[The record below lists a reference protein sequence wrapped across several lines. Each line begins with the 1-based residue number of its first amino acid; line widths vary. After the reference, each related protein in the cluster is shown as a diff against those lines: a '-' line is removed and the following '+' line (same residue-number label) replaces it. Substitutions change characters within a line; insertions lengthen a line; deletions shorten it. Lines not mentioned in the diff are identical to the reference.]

1 MYIAQLLYP
10 LKVLGP
16 GNRIGIWFSGCKHGC
31 KGCSNPELWIQQKKH
46 QLNMDD
52 FIKLVDSIATTRDV
66 SGFTITGG
74 EPFLQ
79 ADCLREIIPY
89 LKSISSDI
97 LIYSG
102 YTKNELIEL
111 GCSDILKQI
120 AVLIDG
126 KYIESRNTNKF
137 LRGSDNQTIHILNN
151 NYLEYYQNYIS
162 TNENEIQNF
171 RTRTGFVS
179 VGIHKSDYQQKLHEH
194 LALKGFKTP
203 KIIKI

>member
-1 MYIAQLLYP
+1 MAVLFLPTTHYGTDMYWKYLRTVTVRPEASKTLMIIS
-10 LKVLGP
+10 LKMP
-16 GNRIGIWFSGCKHGC
+16 
-31 KGCSNPELWIQQKKH
+31 
-46 QLNMDD
+46 
-52 FIKLVDSIATTRDV
+52 
-66 SGFTITGG
+66 

-111 GCSDILKQI
+111 GCLDILKQI

>member
-1 MYIAQLLYP
+1 MYISQLLYP

-79 ADCLREIIPY
+79 AESLYY
-89 LKSISSDI
+89 LIKKIKDDSELSKLNIM
-97 LIYSG
+97 IYTG
-102 YTKNELIEL
+102 YTLKELKNMKNYYINN
-111 GCSDILKQI
+111 IL
-120 AVLIDG
+120 LP
-126 KYIESRNTNKF
+126 SLCN
-137 LRGSDNQTIHILNN
+137 LNI
-151 NYLEYYQNYIS
+151 Y
-162 TNENEIQNF
+162 
-171 RTRTGFVS
+171 
-179 VGIHKSDYQQKLHEH
+179 
-194 LALKGFKTP
+194 
-203 KIIKI
+203 